1 VFREW
6 LAGVGR
12 RSAYQRIAHLFCEV
26 FVRLKAVDLA
36 EELAFTLPITQA
48 ELADSL
54 GLSAVHV
61 NRVLQQL
68 RAEGLIRSRG
78 AHTTIGDWEGLKAA
92 GDFDPS
98 YLHLPAA
105 VA

>member
-1 VFREW
+1 MFREW
-6 LAGVGR
+6 LASVGR
-12 RSAYQRIAHLFCEV
+12 RSAYQRIAHLLCEV
-26 FVRLKAVDLA
+26 FVRMKAVGLA

-68 RAEGLIRSRG
+68 RGEGLIRSRG
-78 AHTTIGDWEGLKAA
+78 AQTTICDWEGLKRA
-92 GDFDPS
+92 GDFDAN
-98 YLHLPAA
+98 YLHFRAPAA
-105 VA
+105 